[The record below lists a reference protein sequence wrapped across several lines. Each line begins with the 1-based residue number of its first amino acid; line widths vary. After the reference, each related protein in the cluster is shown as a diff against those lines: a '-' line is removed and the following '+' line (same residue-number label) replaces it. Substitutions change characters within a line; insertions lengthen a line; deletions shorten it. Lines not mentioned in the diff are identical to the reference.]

1 MLDDEADVN
10 FAFGRVWNIKV
21 PPRVLSFLW
30 MLAIDRIPSK
40 EFLTKRGVNIQN
52 FSISCPWCEGEPES
66 ASHLFFK
73 CKFIKGFWAKI
84 FNCLIWD
91 VIVVW
96 KKVDGVVDFFA
107 LYNNVKMAESKKSLW
122 LISIEAAC
130 WTIWLARNG
139 LVFYGRKVHME
150 NLVFQSKMR
159 ALLWIRLVHNEIM
172 MQENFWLKFNVCGI
186 SKEDKA
192 GCGGVLRDMEGIA
205 RGIFS
210 GAIDTNVAEE
220 AEIGAVKIAL
230 EVFLTMNWKTNNS
243 LFIKL
248 GSLVV
253 FSWCVNKFDWNG
265 NDMAFSLAL
274 ASVNR
279 SQVFKAWW

>member
-1 MLDDEADVN
+1 
-10 FAFGRVWNIKV
+10 
-21 PPRVLSFLW
+21 
-30 MLAIDRIPSK
+30 
-40 EFLTKRGVNIQN
+40 
-52 FSISCPWCEGEPES
+52 
-66 ASHLFFK
+66 
-73 CKFIKGFWAKI
+73 
-84 FNCLIWD
+84 
-91 VIVVW
+91 
-96 KKVDGVVDFFA
+96 
-107 LYNNVKMAESKKSLW
+107 MAESKKNLW
-122 LISIEAAC
+122 LISIAAAC

-172 MQENFWLKFNVCGI
+172 MQENFWWIFPQRSRVVPNKSKYVASFWRPPPLGWLKFNVCGI

-253 FSWCVNKFDWNG
+253 FSWCVNKF
-265 NDMAFSLAL
+265 L
-274 ASVNR
+274 R
-279 SQVFKAWW
+279 P